1 MDPLQYVRASP
12 QSIPDEHLNPSSEVV
27 RLVHAPAGETIGEG
41 YTCTVHLPSSLP
53 PEDVGMVNLAG
64 QRPSS
69 HSSTA
74 ASARASITLGSFAL
88 RVTKKGHQAD
98 VNRDINRC
106 GRLPEVAIL
115 PTILAWDPDQ
125 GRVLMPRLYPVPL
138 DLVGSKQV
146 VRLIGDMRMALSI
159 LHDHH
164 IIHGDVRLANIM
176 VRLDPPSFVLIDY
189 GGCLESLWPVKQ
201 GYMVEGKGGAQH
213 RPPAE
218 CTTRPFVCLRS
229 DYYRLGHTV
238 VDEILPS
245 LILLEDSSGH
255 RPEAEGGTAPR
266 RRRRLDM
273 RAKLPSTVMSEIDD
287 WLRTNDWAT
296 VCNPPTLFPPGSW
309 RQTAVDPV
317 ICLTAHLWTSQG
329 RSRFCTT
336 HFYTGLERKGNSE
349 GRFVEEEP
357 RAPDV
362 YAGNTGSWEKSAFSP
377 RIFLICEL
385 RTRHRTTLPVAQEVF
400 PWLSYANDNGRL
412 VHESPPA
419 APAPSTAADTAT
431 PRVAAPPTRR
441 TEVTPHIRLPRSF
454 AEAPPP
460 RGIWSDPAP
469 EPEPTPGANATP
481 AALPQPYFADERMLD
496 MVHSLQL
503 HQGLAMLTA
512 STANPDQGIA
522 RALLLNSL
530 NETLEFLDNL
540 RTYVEDME

>member
-1 MDPLQYVRASP
+1 
-12 QSIPDEHLNPSSEVV
+12 
-27 RLVHAPAGETIGEG
+27 
-41 YTCTVHLPSSLP
+41 
-53 PEDVGMVNLAG
+53 
-64 QRPSS
+64 
-69 HSSTA
+69 
-74 ASARASITLGSFAL
+74 
-88 RVTKKGHQAD
+88 
-98 VNRDINRC
+98 
-106 GRLPEVAIL
+106 
-115 PTILAWDPDQ
+115 
-125 GRVLMPRLYPVPL
+125 
-138 DLVGSKQV
+138 
-146 VRLIGDMRMALSI
+146 MALST

-176 VRLDPPSFVLIDY
+176 VR
-189 GGCLESLWPVKQ
+189 
-201 GYMVEGKGGAQH
+201 YMVEGNGGAQH

-218 CTTRPFVCLRS
+218 CTTRPFVCLCS

-287 WLRTNDWAT
+287 WLRTDDWAT

-349 GRFVEEEP
+349 A

-362 YAGNTGSWEKSAFSP
+362 YSGNTGSWEKSAFSP

-385 RTRHRTTLPVAQEVF
+385 RTRHRHCASVASE
-400 PWLSYANDNGRL
+400 
-412 VHESPPA
+412 
-419 APAPSTAADTAT
+419 
-431 PRVAAPPTRR
+431 
-441 TEVTPHIRLPRSF
+441 
-454 AEAPPP
+454 
-460 RGIWSDPAP
+460 
-469 EPEPTPGANATP
+469 
-481 AALPQPYFADERMLD
+481 
-496 MVHSLQL
+496 
-503 HQGLAMLTA
+503 
-512 STANPDQGIA
+512 
-522 RALLLNSL
+522 L

-540 RTYVEDME
+540 RVYVEDME

>member
-1 MDPLQYVRASP
+1 
-12 QSIPDEHLNPSSEVV
+12 
-27 RLVHAPAGETIGEG
+27 
-41 YTCTVHLPSSLP
+41 
-53 PEDVGMVNLAG
+53 
-64 QRPSS
+64 
-69 HSSTA
+69 
-74 ASARASITLGSFAL
+74 
-88 RVTKKGHQAD
+88 
-98 VNRDINRC
+98 
-106 GRLPEVAIL
+106 
-115 PTILAWDPDQ
+115 
-125 GRVLMPRLYPVPL
+125 
-138 DLVGSKQV
+138 
-146 VRLIGDMRMALSI
+146 
-159 LHDHH
+159 
-164 IIHGDVRLANIM
+164 
-176 VRLDPPSFVLIDY
+176 
-189 GGCLESLWPVKQ
+189 
-201 GYMVEGKGGAQH
+201 MVEGQGGAQH

-255 RPEAEGGTAPR
+255 RPEAVGGTAPR

-273 RAKLPSTVMSEIDD
+273 RAKLPSAVMSDIDD
-287 WLRTNDWAT
+287 WLRTDDWAT

-336 HFYTGLERKGNSE
+336 HFYTGFERKGNSE
-349 GRFVEEEP
+349 GRFVEEES

-377 RIFLICEL
+377 RVFLICEL
-385 RTRHRTTLPVAQEVF
+385 RTRHRTTQPVAQEVF
-400 PWLSYANDNGRL
+400 PWLPYANDNGRL
-412 VHESPPA
+412 VHEPPPA
-419 APAPSTAADTAT
+419 APAPSMAADTAT
-431 PRVAAPPTRR
+431 PRAAAPPTRR

-454 AEAPPP
+454 AEAPSP

-469 EPEPTPGANATP
+469 EPEPTPGATATP
-481 AALPQPYFADERMLD
+481 AAPPQPYFAGARMLD

-512 STANPDQGIA
+512 STANPDQGTA

-530 NETLEFLDNL
+530 NETLAFLDNL
-540 RTYVEDME
+540 RAYVADME